1 MDKFFNRAIIGNKR
15 IVASFSE
22 HGELL
27 RYCYP
32 VIDGRQFVDFFH
44 VGLKINDSNMIY
56 LHEDPN
62 NLYNQKY
69 IKNTNILVTEI
80 ENSYFKLKVE
90 QTDCALINRD
100 IVIRKYVFKNENDID
115 LNINFIVNSKIL
127 AGSLENYGSRI
138 FENGIVQYNHNYAF
152 NIFSRNHLL
161 GHRLNDVPE
170 HINSGILKDKDY
182 IGMSNEVGI
191 SFDIGVLKP
200 GSSTEFYLYVWAV
213 ENCRELESKVY
224 DALKFD
230 DEDEIAET
238 TKYWQEY
245 VENHNSIKIK
255 NVVSSFNKKLVE
267 VYNRTILLYPMLINY
282 DCGGVAAA
290 LEVDDER
297 CRSGGYRYCWP
308 RDSIFITKAFD
319 LLKMRDETEL
329 FYNKFCRETQS
340 KNGMWEQRFYTDG
353 RLAPCWGYQIDETAS
368 VVFGIYE
375 HYELYKDKK
384 FLEDNLKMCENAI
397 KFVVEY
403 VENILDVD
411 DNDIVKRDLK
421 SKYKRA
427 FNPAKQVSYDLW
439 EMHEGIHLYS
449 LCAIVA
455 SFDAMKKIYDALYD
469 EDEKNSRL
477 KIEKRS
483 KTIQKLN
490 RYTAFLQDFIRENL
504 VNKKTK
510 ILKRNT
516 NDEIMDISV
525 MGAVYPFDVFDVSE
539 KVVKNTVDKIN
550 MTLRTYKDGY
560 LRFEGDSYMHGKN
573 PWGITTL
580 WMALYYLKT
589 GDISSAEKCFKF
601 VVNTAAKH
609 GFLSEQVSN
618 EDEDYQWV
626 IGLGWSHAIFIIVL
640 DELLKAYEK
649 GKN

>member
-1 MDKFFNRAIIGNKR
+1 MDKFFNRAIIGNKN

-32 VIDGRQFVDFFH
+32 VIDGRQFINTFH
-44 VGLKINDSNMIY
+44 TGVKINDSNVIY
-56 LHEDPN
+56 LHDDQN
-62 NLYNQKY
+62 NVYNQKY
-69 IKNTNILVTEI
+69 IKNTNVLVTEI

-90 QTDCALINRD
+90 QTDCALIKRN
-100 IVIRKYVFKNENDID
+100 ILVKKYVFKNENDID
-115 LNINFIVNSKIL
+115 LELSFIFDSKIL
-127 AGSLENYGSRI
+127 ANSLENYGSRM
-138 FENGIVQYNHNYAF
+138 FENGIVQYNHNYTF
-152 NIFSRNHLL
+152 SIFSREHLS

-170 HINSGILKDKDY
+170 HIQSGILKDKDY
-182 IGMSNEVGI
+182 IGMSNEVAA
-191 SFDIGVLKP
+191 SYYLGVLEP
-200 GSSTEFYLYVWAV
+200 GETTEFYLYVWAG
-213 ENCRELESKVY
+213 ENGRELEPRIY

-238 TKYWQEY
+238 IKFWQAY
-245 VENHNSIKIK
+245 VDSHNSIKIK
-255 NVVSSFNKKLVE
+255 NVVSNFNKKLVE
-267 VYNRTILLYPMLINY
+267 IYNRTILLYPLLINY

-340 KNGMWEQRFYTDG
+340 KNGMWEQRFFTDG

-368 VVFGIYE
+368 VVYGIYE
-375 HYELYKDKK
+375 HYEFYKDKK

-397 KFVVEY
+397 KFLVDY
-403 VENILDVD
+403 VENLLDVD

-421 SKYKRA
+421 AKYKKA
-427 FNPAKQVSYDLW
+427 FDPAKQVSYDLW
-439 EMHEGIHLYS
+439 EMHEGTHLYS
-449 LCAIVA
+449 LCAILA
-455 SFDAMKKIYDALYD
+455 SFDSMRKIYDVLD
-469 EDEKNSRL
+469 NEDEKNARL
-477 KIEKRS
+477 KKEKRN
-483 KTIQKLN
+483 KTILKLN
-490 RYTAFLQDFIRENL
+490 RYTAFLQDYIRENL
-504 VNKKTK
+504 VDKKEK
-510 ILKRNT
+510 VLKRNT
-516 NDEIMDISV
+516 NDGIVDISV
-525 MGAVYPFDVFDVSE
+525 MGAVYPFDVFDVNE

-580 WMALYYLKT
+580 WMALYYLRA

-601 VVNTAAKH
+601 VVNTSAKH

-626 IGLGWSHAIFIIVL
+626 IGLGWSHAMFIIVL
-640 DELLKAYEK
+640 DELLKAYEE
-649 GKN
+649 GKE